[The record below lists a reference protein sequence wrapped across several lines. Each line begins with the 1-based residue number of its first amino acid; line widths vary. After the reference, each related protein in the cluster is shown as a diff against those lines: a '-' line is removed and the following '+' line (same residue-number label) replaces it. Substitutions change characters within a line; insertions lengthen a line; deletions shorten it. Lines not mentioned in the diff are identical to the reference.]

1 MAPRHRDPD
10 EGWRREAARAVLYGP
25 QRHRPDHCAHAP
37 PGATGEQLDLLRR
50 PHTSSAAVFPVLVGR
65 VAGQAG
71 VRGGGQSAGDS
82 APERGPSAGAGAP
95 VRGVSTTPAASDA
108 GLRQLLH
115 LPSDPWCSHASAAC
129 LAVRSTPS
137 SWLCS
142 TVSSTVA
149 RIEPDSSRR
158 RFPRPWVSGADST
171 ADVAWRSSA
180 SDVRVGSV
188 VSWRSSASDT
198 RVVAVVRWRAS
209 APSRLAAA
217 GVARKHGGGRSAGQ
231 LPCGYEG
238 EEQHARRVPACK
250 AAAQSLARKRVETSE
265 LT

>member
-1 MAPRHRDPD
+1 MFKHH
-10 EGWRREAARAVLYGP
+10 GCVIAVP
-25 QRHRPDHCAHAP
+25 
-37 PGATGEQLDLLRR
+37 
-50 PHTSSAAVFPVLVGR
+50 VGR

-71 VRGGGQSAGDS
+71 VRGGGPSAGDS

-137 SWLCS
+137 SWHCS
-142 TVSSTVA
+142 TVSSEYIRVHIALSSADIMQVLMTSLLLCEGTVA

-158 RFPRPWVSGADST
+158 RFSRPWVSGPADST

-217 GVARKHGGGRSAGQ
+217 GVAR
-231 LPCGYEG
+231 
-238 EEQHARRVPACK
+238 
-250 AAAQSLARKRVETSE
+250 
-265 LT
+265 